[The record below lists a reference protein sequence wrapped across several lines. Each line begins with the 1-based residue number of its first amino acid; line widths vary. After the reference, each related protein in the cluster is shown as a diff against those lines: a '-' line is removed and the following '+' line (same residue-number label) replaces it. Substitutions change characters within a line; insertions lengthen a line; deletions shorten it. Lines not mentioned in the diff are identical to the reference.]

1 MFDILVYLYETYY
14 RPDAC
19 PDAAVLAKKL
29 SAVGFEQDE
38 ISEAL
43 DWLTV
48 LADTTNEMVKQTPP
62 DAQVSMASKGFRIY
76 AEREV
81 SILGTQ
87 AMGFIQFLES
97 ASLLDSQQRE
107 IVIERALAIHE
118 SPVPLDKL
126 KVIVLMMLWSQGK
139 DPDMLMFDELLLSD
153 EEAEPRLLH

>member
-19 PDAAVLAKKL
+19 PDAVALARKL
-29 SAVGFEQDE
+29 SAVGFEEEE

-48 LADTTNEMVKQTPP
+48 LADTTNETADTTVKSVQK
-62 DAQVSMASKGFRIY
+62 AVASNGFRIY
-76 AEREV
+76 AEQEIAV
-81 SILGTQ
+81 LGAP

-97 ASLLDSQQRE
+97 AGLLDSLQRE
-107 IVIERALAIHE
+107 IVIDRALAINE
-118 SPVPLDKL
+118 CPVPLDKL

-139 DPDMLMFDELLLSD
+139 EPDMLMFDELLLPD
-153 EEAEPRLLH
+153 DEAEPRTVH